1 MQRLS
6 NLNVKKALKGR
17 CNKRIRT
24 FSTSYILW
32 VLLMEHFNAPFN
44 WKYKK
49 TVKKLVTFF
58 SYKNYLKIFHKPLRE
73 HHLTFHIYYYYS
85 RKEKTVLVY
94 SISYRS

>member
-32 VLLMEHFNAPFN
+32 VLLMEHFNAPLIGN
-44 WKYKK
+44 IKK

-58 SYKNYLKIFHKPLRE
+58 SYKNYLKISHKRAS
-73 HHLTFHIYYYYS
+73 FNFSHILFIIQ
-85 RKEKTVLVY
+85 EKKQF
-94 SISYRS
+94 